1 MPTKVSVG
9 LSKKQGRPDY
19 GSIGASCHVELEL
32 DGQIL
37 DGDLARFRQHVRRA
51 YVACRETIEDELT
64 RDLST
69 NAAPNRLNGNGHSA
83 TSGNG
88 NGFDRYRVNGH
99 ESNNGNGRSSN
110 GRSPRQA
117 TSSQVKA
124 IHAIAGKRI
133 DVSRLVK
140 DRFNVQHPDDLSISD
155 ASTLIDEL
163 KAAQSEA
170 SR

>member
-37 DGDLARFRQHVRRA
+37 DGDLERFRQHVRRA

-83 TSGNG
+83 TNGNG
-88 NGFDRYRVNGH
+88 NNHGQ
-99 ESNNGNGRSSN
+99 SN
-110 GRSPRQA
+110 GRSVTQSQA
-117 TSSQVKA
+117 RA
-124 IHAIAGKRI
+124 IKAIAGRNRI
-133 DVSRLVK
+133 DLAPMLDRLGV
-140 DRFNVQHPDDLSISD
+140 RNVEDLSISD
-155 ASTLIDEL
+155 ASSLIDEL
-163 KAAQSEA
+163 KSQPTAGNGGG
-170 SR
+170 R